1 MSRVILLSLLFLS
14 WHSIYAQYTDY
25 IGSGQSSGVTVN
37 SSDEFHAASMWQ
49 DTALAINTLN
59 GSGLNFEHY
68 QAGRFLNQASLAYEK
83 RHIDDVVNAGFE
95 AWIDNQISAAPS
107 YLLPTLEQFVIDRNL
122 DILANNGGDS
132 TEIVR
137 TPNWQYFNYAFWQ
150 HQMTNDDLLRHKIAS
165 ALAQIMVVSRI
176 GDLHN
181 HGAGLASFYDL
192 LMEHA
197 FGNFEDLL
205 YDVTLNPAM
214 GLFLTHVN
222 NPKSDPA
229 QSIHPDENYAREIM
243 QLFSIGLY
251 ELNLDGSRKVDN
263 NGDWIPTYG
272 QDDIKELAKVFTGLS
287 YGATI
292 DIGYGNFVP
301 GFSLLHWY
309 ADFTVPMIM
318 FDVDDPTTPN
328 EDEDQHENGTKI
340 LFGNQVVEANDS
352 GLVEIEDAINI
363 IFNHPNVGPFIS
375 HLLIQRMVKSN
386 PSPAYISRV
395 ASVFNNNG
403 QGTRGDMHAV
413 VKAILLDEEARDCSY
428 QANSENGKLKE
439 PFLRLLHFTR
449 LIEKNAPNDQ
459 YWNLTTNF
467 YRDVNQDILAAPSV
481 FNFWLPTHT
490 PYGPISNQDLV
501 APEFQLHSSKTSV
514 GYMNYIDQMTTGNIM
529 IGNPLT
535 EEPVTW
541 TKSSYYPLIEDPEN
555 YLNWLDMRLM
565 NGELSDVSRRFF
577 RQALLDINTVQHQ
590 DYYQEW
596 RVEHG
601 MYFMLINPDYA
612 IMR

>member
-1 MSRVILLSLLFLS
+1 MSRVILLSFLLIA
-14 WHSIYAQYTDY
+14 WHNIDAQYADY
-25 IGSGQSSGVTVN
+25 IGSGQFNGVTVN
-37 SSDEFHAASMWQ
+37 SSDEFHASSMWQ

-59 GSGLNFEHY
+59 GSGLHFEHY
-68 QAGRFLNQASLAYEK
+68 QAGRLLTQASLAYEK
-83 RHIDDVVNAGFE
+83 RHIDDVVNTGIE
-95 AWIDNQISAAPS
+95 TWIDNQFSSTPS
-107 YLLPTLEQFVIDRNL
+107 YLLPTLEQFVMDVNQN
-122 DILANNGGDS
+122 ILANNGGDS

-137 TPNWQYFNYAFWQ
+137 SPNWQYFNYAFWQ
-150 HQMTNDDLLRHKIAS
+150 NQMTNDDLLRHKVAS
-165 ALAQIMVVSRI
+165 SLAQIMVVSRN
-176 GDLHN
+176 GDLSN
-181 HGAGLASFYDL
+181 HGPGLASFYDM
-192 LMEHA
+192 LMTHA

-214 GLFLTHVN
+214 GVFLTHVN
-222 NPKSDPA
+222 NPKSNPA
-229 QSIHPDENYAREIM
+229 LSIHPDENYAREVM

-251 ELNLDGSRKVDN
+251 ELNVDGSRKVDG

-287 YGATI
+287 YGGTI

-301 GFSLLHWY
+301 RFGLLHWY

-318 FDVDDPTTPN
+318 FDVDDPTTTD
-328 EDEDQHENGTKI
+328 DEDQHENGNKI
-340 LFGNQVVEANDS
+340 LFGNQVVEANAS

-386 PSPAYISRV
+386 PSPSYISRV
-395 ASVFNNNG
+395 ATVFNNNG
-403 QGTRGDMHAV
+403 QGIRGDMQAV
-413 VKAILLDEEARDCSY
+413 IKAILMDQEARDCSY
-428 QANSENGKLKE
+428 QADSENGKLKE
-439 PFLRLLHFTR
+439 PFIRLLQFTR
-449 LIEKNAPNDQ
+449 LIDKIAPNDQ

-490 PYGPISNQDLV
+490 PFGPISNQGLV

-514 GYMNYIDQMTTGNIM
+514 GYMNYIDQLITGNIM

-535 EEPVTW
+535 TDPVTW
-541 TKSSYYPLIEDPEN
+541 NKESYYPLIEDPET
-555 YLNWLDMRLM
+555 YLNWLDMRLT

-577 RQALLDINTVQHQ
+577 RQALLDINPIQHQ
-590 DYYQEW
+590 DYYQNW
-596 RVEHG
+596 RVDNG
-601 MYFMLINPDYA
+601 MYFMLINPDYG